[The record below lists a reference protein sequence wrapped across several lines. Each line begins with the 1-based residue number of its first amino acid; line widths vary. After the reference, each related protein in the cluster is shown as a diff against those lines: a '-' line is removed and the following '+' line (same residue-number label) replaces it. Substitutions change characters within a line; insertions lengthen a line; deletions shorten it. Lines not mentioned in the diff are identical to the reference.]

1 MAILWWL
8 IGQIEKVV
16 VVAGLQ
22 EYIMTNYT
30 LATDITKQQ
39 VGNYS
44 LSYSVI
50 DFIAIPEIIV

>member
-1 MAILWWL
+1 
-8 IGQIEKVV
+8 VV

-30 LATDITKQQ
+30 LATDITIEQ

-44 LSYSVI
+44 SSYSVI